1 MIKLKNVSHNFT
13 SLGNHEEGFMNNTH
27 EGSCLCGQV
36 KYEVEGNFESFFFCH
51 CKHCQKDTGSAHAA
65 NLFSSNA
72 KLKWVTKTDNIK
84 TFNLPATKHIRSFCG
99 QCGSAVPSLQ
109 MEGKLLVVPAGSLDT
124 IIEISPTAHIFCES
138 RAPWE
143 DKLGNIKKFEKYPF

>member
-1 MIKLKNVSHNFT
+1 
-13 SLGNHEEGFMNNTH
+13 MNNKH

-36 KYEVEGNFESFFFCH
+36 KYEVEGNFESFFLCH

-65 NLFSSNA
+65 NLFSSSA
-72 KLKWVTKTDNIK
+72 KLNWVTKTDNIK
-84 TFNLPATKHIRSFCG
+84 TFNLPATKHTRSFCG

-124 IIEISPTAHIFCES
+124 MIEISPTAHIFCAS
-138 RAPWE
+138 KASWE
-143 DKLGNIKKFEKYPF
+143 DKLGHTKKFEKYPS